1 MAKRRRD
8 GDVVV
13 CLKRGRF
20 DSTPLDSGPSL
31 KRSAPFD
38 MEMQRMHKRMRA
50 TVPTAEEAMAFLLP
64 HLLEFR
70 KLYLEAE
77 QRANELECQLQTLK
91 KGYASFVKL
100 SQEKTHLLERQLDMA
115 RYQMSLLGPR
125 PMPSDV

>member
-8 GDVVV
+8 GDVVLCV
-13 CLKRGRF
+13 KRGRF
-20 DSTPLDSGPSL
+20 DSTPFDSGPSL

-77 QRANELECQLQTLK
+77 QRASKLEYQVQTLS
-91 KGYASFVKL
+91 KGYERLVRI
-100 SQEKTHLLERQLDMA
+100 SQEKIHLLERQLNMA

-125 PMPSDV
+125 PTPSDV